1 MSRGQRFSGQTAR
14 QYDEFP
20 EHARRLLFSKDREAR
35 KLTARYAKAESTLEF
50 IHWVIRDEG
59 RRDPAWV
66 LERITESLLG
76 HGYWPKC
83 EEHLAPEPCA
93 ECHADDVE
101 VVHVLAPGEKCTHRQ
116 LSYGNGRLW
125 WW

>member
-1 MSRGQRFSGQTAR
+1 MKGQRFSGRTVR
-14 QYDEFP
+14 NYDEHA
-20 EHARRLLFSKDREAR
+20 EHSRRLLFSKDREIRKQAAR
-35 KLTARYAKAESTLEF
+35 GAKAESTLEF

-59 RRDPAWV
+59 TRDPSWV

-93 ECHADDVE
+93 EC
-101 VVHVLAPGEKCTHRQ
+101 R
-116 LSYGNGRLW
+116 S
-125 WW
+125 